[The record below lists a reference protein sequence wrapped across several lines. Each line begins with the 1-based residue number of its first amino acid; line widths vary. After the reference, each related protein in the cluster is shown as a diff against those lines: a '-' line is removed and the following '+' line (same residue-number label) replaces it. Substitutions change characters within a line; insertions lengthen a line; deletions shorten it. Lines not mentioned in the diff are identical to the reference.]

1 MFDIDHFKHVND
13 TYGHEAGDLVLVQIA
28 GLVKNS
34 LRKRDIIGRYGGE
47 EFMIYLP
54 DTPAHDAHL
63 LIEAIRLDIAGS
75 PIIVDDNR
83 ISITSSFGLSHTNV
97 SADNLDN
104 PSKILLKHAD
114 LALYDAKRNGRN
126 NVQRYG
132 EIFHA

>member
-1 MFDIDHFKHVND
+1 
-13 TYGHEAGDLVLVQIA
+13 
-28 GLVKNS
+28 
-34 LRKRDIIGRYGGE
+34 
-47 EFMIYLP
+47 MIYLP

-75 PIIVDDNR
+75 LIIVDDNR
-83 ISITSSFGLSHTNV
+83 ISITSSFGLSHTKV

-104 PSKILLKHAD
+104 PAKILLKHAD

-132 EIFHA
+132 EILHA